1 MHPLHQKLRQ
11 LRIRLRQLLLLHGL
25 SATVAAVLLTMLVLG
40 AADYAFRLRDP
51 GVRVLSSL
59 GLLAVAVRVYA
70 IMVIVR
76 VLFSWLPPQSRRNEV
91 YLFLFSA
98 TEPLL
103 GPLRRALP
111 PAGGFD

>member
-1 MHPLHQKLRQ
+1 M
-11 LRIRLRQLLLLHGL
+11 
-25 SATVAAVLLTMLVLG
+25 
-40 AADYAFRLRDP
+40 
-51 GVRVLSSL
+51 

-111 PAGGFD
+111 PAGGFDFSPLVAILILEVVGHLLGG